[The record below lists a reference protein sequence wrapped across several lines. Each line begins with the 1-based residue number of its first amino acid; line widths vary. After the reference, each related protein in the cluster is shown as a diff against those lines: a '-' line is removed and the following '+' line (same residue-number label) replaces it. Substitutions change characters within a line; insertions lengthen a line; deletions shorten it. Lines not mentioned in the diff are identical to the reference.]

1 VTWFLFLTNFPVEEK
16 NMKPKIRSL
25 LKVLP
30 GLILGLVF
38 IGQVSPASGFRITK
52 IEYPG
57 AVHTHVQGLNDNGV
71 VVGWYSGQLQI
82 IKTGFKYD
90 GVGFTPLTYP
100 GASSTAAYGINN
112 NGKIVGSYVLGGV
125 TNGFVYDG
133 VNYASLTYPG
143 ATSTIAYGINDADEI
158 VGAYTNAE
166 GTYGFFYDG
175 EYGTFAPILKAS
187 ASYLYGINNKGWLV
201 GSYTLEGVT
210 HGFKYDPV
218 HLLTP
223 LDVPGATQTEA
234 RGISIIIV
242 GDYLDP
248 ITGLNG
254 FIYNGS
260 SYTKIRIPGSDNTSL
275 TTVNIH
281 GRAGGTYV
289 THSPPPEIIAFSHG
303 FLLDQGDVTPLISL
317 LLLD

>member
-1 VTWFLFLTNFPVEEK
+1 MT
-16 NMKPKIRSL
+16 PKIRPFL
-25 LKVLP
+25 RVVP
-30 GLILGLVF
+30 YLILGLLL
-38 IGQVSPASGFRITK
+38 IGQVSPASGFSIKT
-52 IEYPG
+52 IDVPG
-57 AVHTHVQGLNDNGV
+57 AVHTHVQGLNDIGV

-82 IKTGFKYD
+82 LKTGFKYD
-90 GVGFTPLTYP
+90 GVGFTNLIYP

-133 VNYASLTYPG
+133 VNYAPLTYPG
-143 ATSTIAYGINDADEI
+143 ATSTIAYDINDADEI

-166 GTYGFFYDG
+166 GTYGFYYYDG
-175 EYGTFAPILKAS
+175 EYGILAPIHKAS
-187 ASYLYGINNKGWLV
+187 ASHLYGINDLGWLV

-210 HGFKYDPV
+210 HGFKYDPI

-223 LDVPGATQTEA
+223 LDVPGASQTEA
-234 RGISIIIV
+234 RGIASLIV

-248 ITGLNG
+248 VTGTNG
-254 FIYNGS
+254 FIYNGKD
-260 SYTKIRIPGSDNTSL
+260 YTKIRIPGSDSTSL

-281 GRAGGTYV
+281 GQAGGTYV
-289 THSPPPEIIAFSHG
+289 THSPPPEIIASSHG
-303 FLLDQGDVTPLISL
+303 LLIDRAGVAPPISL

>member
-1 VTWFLFLTNFPVEEK
+1 
-16 NMKPKIRSL
+16 MKPKTRAF
-25 LKVLP
+25 LKVVP
-30 GLILGLVF
+30 YLILGLVL
-38 IGQVSPASGFRITK
+38 IGQVAPASGFSIKK
-52 IEYPG
+52 IDVPG
-57 AVHTHVQGLNDNGV
+57 AVHTHVQGLNDNGM
-71 VVGWYSGQLQI
+71 VVGYYSGFLEI
-82 IKTGFKYD
+82 TKKGFKYN
-90 GVGFTPLTYP
+90 GVAFTTLSYP
-100 GASSTAAYGINN
+100 GSSQTAAYGINN

-210 HGFKYDPV
+210 HGFQYDPIN
-218 HLLTP
+218 LLTR
-223 LDVPGATQTEA
+223 LDVPGASQTVA
-234 RGISIIIV
+234 RGITSWVV
-242 GDYLDP
+242 GDYFDP
-248 ITGLNG
+248 ITGTNG

-260 SYTKIRIPGSDNTSL
+260 SYTKIRIPGSDSTSL

-289 THSPPPEIIAFSHG
+289 THSLPPEIIVSSHG
-303 FLLDQGDVTPLISL
+303 FLIDRADVAPLISL